1 MDKHKKGKKNSGS
14 EARLKRFKKI
24 LWGGLATGIVLAVL
38 LFFLIEKGVFGELPT
53 FEDIENPES
62 SVATEIIS
70 ADGETIGKIWKN
82 ENRSPVK
89 FEELSPYLVDALI
102 ATEDERFRKHSGI
115 DVRSTVRAVV
125 FLGSRGGAST
135 LTQQLAKQLFTK
147 NASQNKIERIIQ
159 KFQEW
164 IIAAQL
170 ERSYTKDEIIT
181 MYFNTYDFL
190 YNAYGIKNASLT
202 YFNKLPSELTIEEAA
217 TLVGM
222 AKNPILYNPIRNP
235 ENSLARRNTVLG
247 QMKRNGMLT
256 EQQLDSLRALP
267 LQTDFRM
274 QTHTQ
279 GIAQYFREYIREIV
293 PEYLENVR
301 KPDGSPYSL
310 SRDGLRIYTT
320 LDSRMQRYA
329 EEAVNEHLSNL
340 QKVFDY
346 GQQANP
352 MRPFY
357 HITRAQAD
365 AIMNAAVKRSDRYRA
380 LKAQGASEAEIRQS
394 FQTKEKMTVFCWEN
408 GRPSTRE
415 VEMTPMDSIRYYK
428 SFLNAGFLAVE
439 PQTGY
444 VKAWVG
450 GINYRYF
457 QYDHVV
463 KARRQT
469 GSIFKPFVYATAI
482 DQQKLSPCYEYIDQP
497 VTFPAE
503 EWGIAQDWSP
513 RNSNNKYD
521 YVPYTLKKGLA
532 MSKNSI
538 TAAIVK
544 GLGTTEPII
553 ALAHKLGI
561 TSEIDTGP
569 SMCLGTADISLY
581 EMIGAFATFANKGSY
596 IRPILIT
603 RIEDN
608 NGVVLYQD
616 ATPSRA
622 VMSEESSY
630 AILKLLEGVTENGTG
645 ARLRFSWDNPAYRG
659 PDPDHTMYVT
669 GYPWKFDNPI
679 AGKTGTSQNQSDGWF
694 IGMVPNLAAG
704 AWVGCEDRAAHFRSM
719 TYGQGASSAMP
730 IWAVFMKKCYADPSL
745 GVSKGE
751 FEAPSTPMT
760 IDLSC
765 EHRVAPTAPI
775 SEEEDI
781 EETVSEQTYSA
792 TPDRYRQQEEEE
804 EIIF

>member
-1 MDKHKKGKKNSGS
+1 MTTKGKKNTAV
-14 EARLKRFKKI
+14 EKKRFRLFKKI
-24 LWGGLATGIVLAVL
+24 LWGSLAAGLILVSLVFVLTYH
-38 LFFLIEKGVFGELPT
+38 GVFGALPT

-62 SVATEIIS
+62 SIATEIIS
-70 ADGETIGKIWKN
+70 SDGQVIGKIWKN
-82 ENRSPVK
+82 ENRSPVSYQ
-89 FEELSPYLVDALI
+89 ELSPYLVDALI
-102 ATEDERFRKHSGI
+102 ATEDERFRQHSGI
-115 DVRSTVRAVV
+115 DVRSTVRAVA
-125 FLGSRGGAST
+125 FLGRKGGAST

-147 NASQNKIERIIQ
+147 NASQNKLQRVIQ
-159 KFQEW
+159 KLQEW

-181 MYFNTYDFL
+181 MYFNKYDFL

-202 YFNKLPSELTIEEAA
+202 YFNKLPSELRIEEAA
-217 TLVGM
+217 VLVGM
-222 AKNPILYNPIRNP
+222 AKNPILYNPVRNP
-235 ENSLARRNTVLG
+235 ENALARRNTVLR
-247 QMKRNGMLT
+247 QMQRNGFIT
-256 EQQLDSLRALP
+256 REQKDSLAALP
-267 LQTDFRM
+267 LEVDFRM

-279 GIAQYFREYIREIV
+279 GIAQYFREYVREVV
-293 PEYLENVR
+293 PKYLEQVR
-301 KPDGSPYSL
+301 KPDGSPYSV

-329 EEAVNEHLSNL
+329 EQAVNEHLSNL
-340 QKVFDY
+340 QKVFDHT
-346 GQQANP
+346 QKSNP

-357 HITRAQAD
+357 HISKSQAD
-365 AIMNAAVKRSDRYRA
+365 AIMNAAVRRSDRYRA
-380 LKAQGASEAEIRQS
+380 LKAQGLSEAEIRRN
-394 FQTKEKMTVFCWEN
+394 FETREKMTVFCWEN
-408 GRPSTRE
+408 SQPSSKE
-415 VEMTPMDSIRYYK
+415 VEMTPLDSIRYYK
-428 SFLNAGFLAVE
+428 SFLNAGLLAVE

-450 GINYRYF
+450 GINYKYF
-457 QYDHVV
+457 QYDHVI

-482 DQQKLSPCYEYIDQP
+482 DQRKTSPCFEYLDEP
-497 VTFPAE
+497 VVFPADQ
-503 EWGIAQDWSP
+503 WGIGQDWSP

-521 YVPYTLKKGLA
+521 YIPYTLKKGLA

-544 GLGTTEPII
+544 DLGTTEPII
-553 ALAHKLGI
+553 ALAHKLGV
-561 TSEIDTGP
+561 TSQIDTGP

-596 IRPILIT
+596 TRPILIT
-603 RIEDN
+603 RIEDS

-630 AILKLLEGVTENGTG
+630 AILKLLEGVTDNGTG
-645 ARLRFSWDNPAYRG
+645 ARLRYAWPNPAYRG
-659 PDPDHTMYVT
+659 PDPEHTMYVT
-669 GYPWKFDNPI
+669 GYPWKFTNPI

-745 GVSKGE
+745 DISKDD
-751 FEAPSTPMT
+751 FQAPDAPLT

-765 EHRVAPTAPI
+765 QRTTTIDSAGTV
-775 SEEEDI
+775 SREEDE
-781 EETVSEQTYSA
+781 EETVSDETFSLSEKEEQ
-792 TPDRYRQQEEEE
+792 DVE
-804 EIIF
+804 F